1 MGQPRVKMQTN
12 KGEMIIELN
21 AEAAPISAENFLS
34 YVRDD
39 FYKQTIFHRVIPN
52 FMIQG
57 GGFTVDMAQK
67 KTAAEIKNEADNGL
81 KNVRAV
87 SPWPEPKLWT
97 VRPVSFL
104 STWSITPS
112 SIIRI
117 KLQTATATQFSGRL
131 SKAWMWLMKSPA

>member
-67 KTAAEIKNEADNGL
+67 KQPQKSKMRLTTAL
-81 KNVRAV
+81 KMSAAV

-97 VRPVSFL
+97 VRPVSFYQ
-104 STWSITPS
+104 P
-112 SIIRI
+112 
-117 KLQTATATQFSGRL
+117 GR
-131 SKAWMWLMKSPA
+131 